1 MRCTEAVEAGAY
13 VLGALPPA
21 ERTAYERH
29 LATCP
34 GCREEVAQL
43 AGLPG
48 LLARLDPGTAGS
60 IGQSKSTAPP
70 ELLDTM
76 LLRVGAERVRARRHH
91 RWRRAVAVLA
101 AACLAALVGLGVV
114 LVGTGVVTVSGPS
127 AAKPVLVTM
136 TPVDE
141 DTPVSAMVGYWPD
154 PQGGTYISMACVYT
168 AASPHYRGR
177 AWLDLWIFPRDGGP
191 GSSVGG
197 WEAGPGDRLT
207 FSVKSPLRP
216 EQIGRME
223 VRRGTIPLLVYT
235 AT

>member
-1 MRCTEAVEAGAY
+1 MRCTEAIDAGAY

-21 ERTAYERH
+21 ERAAYERH
-29 LATCP
+29 LANCP
-34 GCREEVAQL
+34 SCREEVAQL

-60 IGQSKSTAPP
+60 IGQSKSAAPP
-70 ELLDTM
+70 ALLDTM
-76 LLRVGAERVRARRHH
+76 LLRAGAERVRARRHH
-91 RWRRAVAVLA
+91 RWRPAVAVLA
-101 AACLAALVGLGVV
+101 AICLAAVVGLGVV
-114 LVGTGVVTVSGPS
+114 LVSMDVVLVGDPS
-127 AAKPVLVTM
+127 VAKPMVVTM

-141 DTPVSAMVGYWPD
+141 DTPVSAMVGYGSD

-168 AASPHYRGR
+168 AASPHYKGR
-177 AWLDLWIFPRDGGP
+177 AWLDLWVFPRDGGP

-207 FSVKSPLRP
+207 FSAKSPLRP

-223 VRRGTIPLLVYT
+223 VRRGTTPLLVYT